1 MKKLGV
7 MIFLILLE
15 NFVSAQS
22 DSLKYYLSELKKELF
37 KPDIGKSPLYT
48 FIFLTPTDPDYQQID
63 STKLIKTA
71 QPDPYKAIEWIKKIA
86 FIRNHK
92 CMEELQQIYDAHMT
106 NFMEEWS
113 QVFLDNYYMCESI
126 SSRFQVLAAF
136 EQALTSL
143 SFSKRKLN
151 PKQIFQYAYNH
162 YLEVNQMPSKN
173 GMKDY
178 VYYSKYMYS
187 LNPNNYPFD
196 FVIKP
201 FNSIDPWFEEL
212 KPEFIA
218 FLVSS
223 KWLEYSQEYYSLNWK
238 DVNKKNWKFNKYY
251 TSYYYKIDSPEIK
264 DYIKSNIDLGIRNV
278 PNFIFWYGLKIQD
291 YEFNSFIIDHLFALP
306 DSTNN
311 YTIQLKEN
319 LLALITRNDT
329 KNVPI
334 VMNSLLKM
342 AYLDPEI
349 ALKNSEYLPYDL
361 FDEYVKQSADFIHA
375 IKKRRQDKIDKW
387 EKKNN

>member
-1 MKKLGV
+1 
-7 MIFLILLE
+7 
-15 NFVSAQS
+15 
-22 DSLKYYLSELKKELF
+22 
-37 KPDIGKSPLYT
+37 
-48 FIFLTPTDPDYQQID
+48 
-63 STKLIKTA
+63 
-71 QPDPYKAIEWIKKIA
+71 
-86 FIRNHK
+86 
-92 CMEELQQIYDAHMT
+92 
-106 NFMEEWS
+106 
-113 QVFLDNYYMCESI
+113 
-126 SSRFQVLAAF
+126 
-136 EQALTSL
+136 
-143 SFSKRKLN
+143 
-151 PKQIFQYAYNH
+151 
-162 YLEVNQMPSKN
+162 
-173 GMKDY
+173 
-178 VYYSKYMYS
+178 MYS

-251 TSYYYKIDSPEIK
+251 TSYYYKIDSPKIK
-264 DYIKSNIDLGIRNV
+264 NYIKSNIDLGIRNV